1 MAERIVHAIVLRRR
15 DSGESDRRL
24 TVLTEECGKIDVLAK
39 GARKGGSRLA
49 GISDPLSAAV
59 MNLATGKQNFFITQ
73 AQPLHSFRGLRTDFD
88 RLSCGLALVELF
100 AAVLPVDE
108 PFPEAYALLAQ
119 SLHHL
124 EAHGKPIVALVWAEV
139 RLLEL
144 SGFLPQFGRCVVTDR
159 EIVEG
164 EPFLSPRAGGYVSDQ
179 AAITYTDRF
188 RTRAE
193 VLYGLIRLPDFD
205 EPPTNMKYAAE
216 ALADL
221 LPFWHNITDSQ
232 LPANE
237 TAVREFRHSN
247 GAG

>member
-24 TVLTEECGKIDVLAK
+24 TVLTEEYGKIDVLAK
-39 GARKGGSRLA
+39 GARKGGSRLS
-49 GISDPLSAAV
+49 GVSDPLSAAV
-59 MNLATGKQNFFITQ
+59 MNLAEGKRNLFITQ
-73 AQPLHSFRGLRTDFD
+73 AQPLHSFRGLRNDYD
-88 RLSCGLALVELF
+88 RLTGALALVELF
-100 AAVLPVDE
+100 AAILPIDE

-124 EAHGKPIVALVWAEV
+124 ETHVKPIVALVWAEV

-144 SGFLPQFGRCVVTDR
+144 TGFLPQFDRCVVTDQ
-159 EIVEG
+159 EITEG
-164 EPFLSPRAGGYVSDQ
+164 EPFLSPRAGGYVSEQ
-179 AAITYTDRF
+179 AAITFTDRF

-193 VLYGLIRLPDFD
+193 VLYGLVRLPEFD
-205 EPPTNMKYAAE
+205 EPPGNMKFVEE

-221 LPFWHNITDSQ
+221 LPFWQNIADAQ

-237 TAVREFRHSN
+237 SAVREFRHITVSD
-247 GAG
+247 